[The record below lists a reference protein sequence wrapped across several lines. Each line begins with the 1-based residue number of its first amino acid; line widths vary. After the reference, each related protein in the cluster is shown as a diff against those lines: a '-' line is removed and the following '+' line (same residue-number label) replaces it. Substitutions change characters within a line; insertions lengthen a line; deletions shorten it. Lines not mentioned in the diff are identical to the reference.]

1 MGKTVCCYFPLIK
14 NTNLHDES
22 NSPIAKIICYM
33 KQLEQQK
40 DAVPG
45 IYKEKD
51 CSLQQQNITIVPL
64 SILTFTVK
72 DDSWKNVGEYDQISI
87 SLTVLECVR

>member
-1 MGKTVCCYFPLIK
+1 
-14 NTNLHDES
+14 
-22 NSPIAKIICYM
+22 M

-51 CSLQQQNITIVPL
+51 CSLQQPNITIVPL

-72 DDSWKNVGEYDQISI
+72 DDSCKNVGEYDQISI
-87 SLTVLECVR
+87 SLTVLECVSRYFWNNNGEHTIF